1 MSDIIDRLAPPIV
14 PNETDSQLAETAS
27 RELARASME
36 SIKVQLDDGKELVL
50 PKAVTPLLIHLL
62 TEMGQGNAVTLIPV
76 HAELTT
82 QEAANLLNVSRPHL
96 IRLLEKGDIPFHKAG
111 THRRVKF
118 VELEAYRERFEQ
130 QRRATMDELAQEAQ
144 ELGMGY

>member
-1 MSDIIDRLAPPIV
+1 MSDIMARPVPPMV
-14 PNETDSQLAETAS
+14 PDEADSQLAETAS

-36 SIKVQLDDGKELVL
+36 AIKVQLDDGKELVL
-50 PKAVTPLLIHLL
+50 PKAVTPLLIYLL

-96 IRLLEKGDIPFHKAG
+96 IRLLENKEIPFHKAG

-118 VELEAYRERFEQ
+118 VDLQAYRERFEEK
-130 QRRATMDELAQEAQ
+130 RRETMSELAKEAQ

>member
-1 MSDIIDRLAPPIV
+1 MTDIIDRVALPIV
-14 PNETDSQLAETAS
+14 PDETDSQLAETAS
-27 RELARASME
+27 RELARASMA
-36 SIKVQLDDGKELVL
+36 SIKVQLDDGKQLVL

-96 IRLLEKGDIPFHKAG
+96 IRLLEDGEIPFHKAG

-118 VELEAYRERFEQ
+118 VDLEAYRDKFQ
-130 QRRATMDELAQEAQ
+130 LKRRETLSELAREAQ

>member
-1 MSDIIDRLAPPIV
+1 MSDIIDRLAPPVV
-14 PNETDSQLAETAS
+14 PDETDSQLAATAS
-27 RELARASME
+27 RELARASKA
-36 SIKVQLDDGKELVL
+36 SIRVQLEDGTELPL

-96 IRLLEKGDIPFHKAG
+96 IRLLEKGEIPFHKAG

-118 VELEAYRERFEQ
+118 VDIEAYKEQFER
-130 QRRATMDELAQEAQ
+130 QRKDALEELARQAQ
-144 ELGMGY
+144 DLGMGY